1 MGRIN
6 WGRVILGGILAALII
21 NVAEYLINA
30 VVLAK
35 DWSANMANLHLPPD
49 ISMNTVMIF
58 NITGIVVGVATVWL
72 YAAIRSRY
80 GAGVKTALI
89 AAIAIWLLAYAMP
102 TLGYIGLGVVPQQT
116 GLTAIG
122 LALIEI
128 IIASMAGAWVYK
140 EDAGGASTTISAGA
154 SSV

>member
-6 WGRVILGGILAALII
+6 WPRVILGGILAALII

-35 DWSANMANLHLPPD
+35 DWSANLANLHLPPD
-49 ISMNTVMIF
+49 IGMNAVVIF
-58 NITGIVVGVATVWL
+58 NITGLVVGVITVWL

-102 TLGYIGLGVVPQQT
+102 TLGYIGLGVVPQQI
-116 GLTAIG
+116 GMIAIG
-122 LALIEI
+122 LALVEI
-128 IIASMAGAWVYK
+128 VIASIAGAWVYT
-140 EDAGGASTTISAGA
+140 EGVA
-154 SSV
+154 